1 MKETDLVEVCKVP
14 ADDTESSEEEA
25 REEEHVQEK
34 KDLIYLPFD
43 KKRLPALLYKPR
55 WSCAE
60 AVPFHTWIDH
70 LTITQFALNTERS
83 RELLESVAG
92 IEDTTVK
99 RIPIDWYK
107 TAEFLDNAAKLT
119 EVLQTKEYSDYIKR
133 ICMDIEMTIRDLR
146 DQ

>member
-14 ADDTESSEEEA
+14 ADDTESSEEKA

-43 KKRLPALLYKPR
+43 N
-55 WSCAE
+55 
-60 AVPFHTWIDH
+60 H

-83 RELLESVAG
+83 RELLESVAD

-107 TAEFLDNAAKLT
+107 TAEFLDDAAKLT

>member
-43 KKRLPALLYKPR
+43 N
-55 WSCAE
+55 
-60 AVPFHTWIDH
+60 H

-83 RELLESVAG
+83 RELLESVVG

-107 TAEFLDNAAKLT
+107 TAKFLDNAAKLT